1 MIRIGTLAAVLFVA
15 AACGSVQGGTGST
28 VPPGATASTAAATTR
43 LMLGS
48 YCWSAPNTRVCADT
62 GDPAEIKGLPVV
74 GAAAGET
81 IVVRLGFDPT
91 QRVQVS
97 IGKDDYRVDPARV
110 LRLHVTHPGLLVL
123 FSRHGDDDVSYY
135 GRIRLSA

>member
-1 MIRIGTLAAVLFVA
+1 MIRIVTLAAVLLVA
-15 AACGSVQGGTGST
+15 KACGSVQGGTGST
-28 VPPGATASTAAATTR
+28 VPPGATASTATETTQ

-48 YCWSAPNTRVCADT
+48 YCWSTPNAMACADS
-62 GDPAEIKGLPVV
+62 GDPAKIKGLPVV
-74 GAAAGET
+74 HAAAGNT
-81 IVVRLGFDPT
+81 IVIRFKFDPT

-123 FSRHGDDDVSYY
+123 FVRHGHDDVSYY
-135 GRIRLSA
+135 GRIRLSG